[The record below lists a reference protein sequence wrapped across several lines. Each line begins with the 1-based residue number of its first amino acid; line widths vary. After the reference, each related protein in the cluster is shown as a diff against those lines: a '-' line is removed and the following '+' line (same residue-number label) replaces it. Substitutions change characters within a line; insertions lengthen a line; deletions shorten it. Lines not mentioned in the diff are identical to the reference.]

1 MQITCY
7 VLYPYQFGTSDRD
20 QAFKCSVPNSFYWK
34 VRKVLSVEGPYLRI
48 YDNWVDTDSQQ
59 HHQHCFGSGKKFK
72 SSNNTIDIVVCVGPI
87 VIYYSL
93 WNEIL
98 SAVRS
103 CLGRSLNL
111 GRHCDSVKGSF
122 GPAEVESTATEVTSL
137 LCHVIVL
144 DARQPLRD
152 WVCGNNQLWCATH
165 EHILN
170 LKSLVGPD
178 WNTPVSKLCLKW
190 GCWEF
195 MLACHVFVSKIP
207 ELLWA

>member
-1 MQITCY
+1 M
-7 VLYPYQFGTSDRD
+7 
-20 QAFKCSVPNSFYWK
+20 AKA
-34 VRKVLSVEGPYLRI
+34 LSVK
-48 YDNWVDTDSQQ
+48 
-59 HHQHCFGSGKKFK
+59 FGR
-72 SSNNTIDIVVCVGPI
+72 
-87 VIYYSL
+87 YSL
-93 WNEIL
+93 WNWQIF
-98 SAVRS
+98 
-103 CLGRSLNL
+103 CSLFL
-111 GRHCDSVKGSF
+111 F
-122 GPAEVESTATEVTSL
+122 GEKSKFGQTLWLWKKTALAFAEVESTATEVTSL

-170 LKSLVGPD
+170 LESLVGPD

-207 ELLWA
+207 ELLWAQFVFLHDSYLLLSSTCMSVDNSGLECKVILKVWNFWKCVRIQRFFFRV